1 MFKIVCNIQSLCL
14 AGEDTTYVDF
24 MCKGSKISDGLLEG
38 TWYSIVWL
46 WHC

>member
-14 AGEDTTYVDF
+14 AGGRYYVDF